1 MRILAVDTAT
11 KSCSVAVVD
20 DQTVLAEATV
30 ITDETHSKHLMNLIH
45 QVIQVSKI
53 PLNDLDGF
61 AVTRGPGSF
70 TGLRIGISTVKG
82 LAASS
87 GKPMVGI
94 STLDAL
100 AHQADLTSS
109 LICTVIDARK
119 EEVYFARYR
128 RVDGDG
134 MMIRETDEMV
144 LSVFEALKSIEEP
157 SYFIGDGALSYK
169 PMILEMTGNA
179 KVVFAPKFH
188 HTIRASTV
196 ANLGIERFK
205 KNDIDDVSEFIP
217 YYIRKS
223 DAELN
228 IPKNRV

>member
-45 QVIQVSKI
+45 QVIQISKI

-169 PMILEMTGNA
+169 PMILEMTGNEQ
-179 KVVFAPKFH
+179 VVFAPKFH

-196 ANLGIERFK
+196 SNLGIERFK
-205 KNDIDDVSEFIP
+205 KNDVDDVSAFIP

-223 DAELN
+223 DAELS
-228 IPKNRV
+228 IAKNRV